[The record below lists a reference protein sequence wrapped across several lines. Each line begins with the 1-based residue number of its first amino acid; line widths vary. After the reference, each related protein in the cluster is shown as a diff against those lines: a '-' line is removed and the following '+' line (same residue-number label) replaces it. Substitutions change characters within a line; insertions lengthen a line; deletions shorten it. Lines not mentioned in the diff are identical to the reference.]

1 MKAGAITRRNG
12 WTKCLLGVAGVILV
26 GIALLGCKGPEQV
39 DKNVVRTIKW
49 TKLASGTAVQERRI
63 AGVVEPVQMSE
74 LSFEVAGRIQK
85 LHARRGDRVKAGD
98 MIAEL
103 DREPFKLRLRHAEAE
118 VSAALAVFKEEAEN
132 LQRQRTLFKD
142 GWIAK
147 ARLESALAGHDA
159 ALSQLRARRAQL
171 ELRRRDLK
179 LSVLRAPFDGVI
191 SKKTIEAFEEVAT
204 GQAIF
209 ELNGEGDLKVSLRV
223 PPALITRL
231 EQGQGV
237 AVHFP
242 TQGSVTLAGVVAEI
256 GTRAE
261 TANAFPITVRLRGRS
276 KSLRAG
282 MTAEVVFDF
291 GRVGASH
298 RGLMVP
304 MSAILSGR
312 GQDYHVFRFDPATST
327 VSSAEIEIEGFHEK
341 EIQIAGD
348 LRPGDIIATAGVEF
362 LTEGQKVRLMGD
374 QAPYGEGAKK

>member
-12 WTKCLLGVAGVILV
+12 WTRCLLGVAGVILV

-49 TKLASGTAVQERRI
+49 TVLASGTAVQERRI
-63 AGVVEPVQMSE
+63 AGVVEPVKVSE

-85 LHARRGDRVKAGD
+85 LHVRLGDKVKAGD

-159 ALSQLRARRAQL
+159 ARSQLRARRAQL
-171 ELRRRDLK
+171 DLRRRDLK
-179 LSVLRAPFDGVI
+179 LSALRAPFDGVI

-209 ELNGEGDLKVSLRV
+209 ELNGESDLKVSLRV
-223 PPALITRL
+223 PPALVTRIV
-231 EQGQGV
+231 QGQTV
-237 AVHFP
+237 AVQFP
-242 TQGSVTLAGVVAEI
+242 TQGSMTLAGVVTEI
-256 GTRAE
+256 GTRAA

-276 KSLRAG
+276 ENLRAG

-291 GRVGASH
+291 DLAGPSH

-312 GQDYHVFRFDPATST
+312 GQDYHVFRFDSATST
-327 VSSAEIEIEGFHEK
+327 VSRAEIEIESFQDN

-362 LTEGQKVRLMGD
+362 LTDGQKVRLMGD
-374 QAPYGEGAKK
+374 QVPYGEGARK